1 MSDADPTGIEA
12 HSWGS
17 APDFVGPRHAY
28 RESLMVRQLE
38 PILAGRRV
46 LNAGAGGGSLTMTLL
61 DRGLDVTSVDGSS
74 EFVDYLRSAI
84 ATRFAALD
92 PSPVVEVG
100 DLHALQFA
108 DRSFD
113 AVVCGEV
120 LEHLEDDRTA
130 AAELARVLRPG
141 GVLVASVPANPRRF
155 DWVDRWAGHQR
166 RYTAQGLEQLLLHA
180 GFTDVRV
187 TPWGFPLTGLYHRW
201 VYRPMLARRL
211 ARGGGAG
218 MASAAPGGGPAHKVL
233 RAAFEID
240 TLFLGKFPGWF
251 GLLAQARKPPDGA

>member
-1 MSDADPTGIEA
+1 MSDADHHGVEV
-12 HSWGS
+12 HSWGD

-46 LNAGAGGGSLTMTLL
+46 LNAGAGGGSLTLTLL

-141 GVLVASVPANPRRF
+141 GVMVASVPANPRRF

-211 ARGGGAG
+211 ARGRGAVT
-218 MASAAPGGGPAHKVL
+218 ASATPGGGAAHKAL
-233 RAAFEID
+233 RAAFEVD